1 MMAFLFSSS
10 ISFLLSVEVAVARL
24 SVGCQLKRRAAR
36 ELIGGA
42 TEPGPWPSRSRDRSD
57 VDAEEDDGDVVGPA
71 GGVGGV
77 DQGLAGG
84 LAVQALADDRLVVG
98 DLAQPLP
105 LPHEVGAA
113 VADLGELGPAVADQ
127 RDGGHGGAHA
137 P

>member
-1 MMAFLFSSS
+1 MIRRPPRSTLFPYTTLFRSFSSS

-42 TEPGPWPSRSRDRSD
+42 TDPGPWPSRSRDRSD

-84 LAVQALADDRLVVG
+84 LAVQALA
-98 DLAQPLP
+98 
-105 LPHEVGAA
+105 E
-113 VADLGELGPAVADQ
+113 DLGETGVV
-127 RDGGHGGAHA
+127 DGVRE
-137 P
+137 

>member
-57 VDAEEDDGDVVGPA
+57 VDAEEDEGDVVGPA

-84 LAVQALADDRLVVG
+84 LAVQALAVCLGGTGDVDGVR
-98 DLAQPLP
+98 DLA
-105 LPHEVGAA
+105 
-113 VADLGELGPAVADQ
+113 
-127 RDGGHGGAHA
+127 A
-137 P
+137 PQQHLV